1 MFSAVTK
8 ELPWC
13 RADAWT
19 RPLVYCHAAV
29 PLTFRRRV
37 RHRIQRHLLSSLPA
51 ARAIQHCA
59 SWRSHNR
66 HRPHQSRQQRPP
78 DHDEMVIVPL
88 AAPVQRRKVLGGV
101 IDEYHRVA

>member
-1 MFSAVTK
+1 MTPP
-8 ELPWC
+8 LGP
-13 RADAWT
+13 RAAPYAWT

-29 PLTFRRRV
+29 PLAFRRRV

-59 SWRSHNR
+59 SWRSYNR

-78 DHDEMVIVPL
+78 DIETHSVRD
-88 AAPVQRRKVLGGV
+88 
-101 IDEYHRVA
+101 VADLRSVR